1 MINVLTTS
9 TSAVMSL
16 AKDNGMCVLTHQNIN
31 KRLSH
36 RREAKFKVTVVI
48 LTTVLIQVSV
58 RRKAF
63 GESKKET

>member
-16 AKDNGMCVLTHQNIN
+16 AKDNGKCVLTHQNIN

-36 RREAKFKVTVVI
+36 RLEAKFKVTVVT
-48 LTTVLIQVSV
+48 LTTVMIKASV
-58 RRKAF
+58 RGKAL
-63 GESKKET
+63 GES